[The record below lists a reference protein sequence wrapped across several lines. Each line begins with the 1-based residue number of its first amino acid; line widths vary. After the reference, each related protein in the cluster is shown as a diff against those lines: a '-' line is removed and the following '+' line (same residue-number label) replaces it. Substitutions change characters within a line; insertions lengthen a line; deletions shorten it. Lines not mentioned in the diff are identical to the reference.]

1 MLLGRCSRFVDAAG
15 GLQDLD
21 PDTRQAIGQ
30 VKDQWSSSGK
40 RVILLAR
47 KMLSKDETR
56 SNDMETEVLERS
68 RTGLVLV
75 GLVGIVDPLRDEI
88 AEVTRTLRSAGIR
101 IFMVS
106 QASIVQV
113 VVDTDQSQ
121 VTGDFA
127 LTAQAIAIECG
138 ITSNRPDSVQNVS
151 ALSRNKIQPEVSIEY
166 EKSD

>member
-1 MLLGRCSRFVDAAG
+1 
-15 GLQDLD
+15 
-21 PDTRQAIGQ
+21 
-30 VKDQWSSSGK
+30 
-40 RVILLAR
+40 
-47 KMLSKDETR
+47 MLSKDETR

-75 GLVGIVDPLRDEI
+75 GLVGIVDPPRDEI
-88 AEVTRTLRSAGIR
+88 PEVIRTLRSAGIR

-127 LTAQAIAIECG
+127 LTAQAIAKECG
-138 ITSNRPDSVQNVS
+138 IISNRPDSVQNVS
-151 ALSRNKIQPEVSIEY
+151 ALSRNKIQPEVSIEH
-166 EKSD
+166 EKCDQDEIERLCTSIVLSGPEIITLDSN